1 MQRIRAYGWKR
12 IVLEIIPLILFLFFV
27 FSDQITKDYFHALWE
42 KQGDTVVIDKFFYL
56 TYTVNT
62 GAAWSFL
69 ADVSWGQ
76 TFFKILTAIALIL
89 FVGFYIYA
97 FKHQQTWLKYSI
109 ALIIGGTVGNFID
122 RLAFSGVTDFIGF
135 IFGDYHFPVFNL
147 ADSYLVIGVI
157 MMIVHFLFFDENAIF
172 KKKDGNKEVSN

>member
-1 MQRIRAYGWKR
+1 MENNGKKLYDRSVFWWFYGRKVVSDSIFSWWRYLHECGARI
-12 IVLEIIPLILFLFFV
+12 
-27 FSDQITKDYFHALWE
+27 YFC
-42 KQGDTVVIDKFFYL
+42 Q
-56 TYTVNT
+56 
-62 GAAWSFL
+62 
-69 ADVSWGQ
+69 
-76 TFFKILTAIALIL
+76 ALIL
-89 FVGFYIYA
+89 FVGFYVYA
-97 FKHQQTWLKYSI
+97 FKNKQTWLKYSI